1 MKVAMLQCQ
10 YIIEINRTIYKVTID
25 YYLLKIYKELNTY
38 IINLNII
45 SLNLQEFERYIIEN
59 YTKGQKI

>member
-1 MKVAMLQCQ
+1 MKVA
-10 YIIEINRTIYKVTID
+10 ID
-25 YYLLKIYKELNTY
+25 YYLLKEHEEIYKELNTY